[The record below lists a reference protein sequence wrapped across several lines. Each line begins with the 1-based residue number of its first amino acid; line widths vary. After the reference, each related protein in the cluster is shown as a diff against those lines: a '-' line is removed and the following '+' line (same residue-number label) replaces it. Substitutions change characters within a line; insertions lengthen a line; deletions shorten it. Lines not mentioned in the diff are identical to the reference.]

1 MRIFYHNGT
10 KTQRQDEAVLSHQTY
25 VPKKSRLRVSVP
37 LWLIFFPLFA
47 SLGCSVPNL
56 ETPACV
62 ESRDI
67 VREFYSF
74 HFGNGLAFSPESLKQ
89 RERFLTLGLSSRLAT
104 QPEGADPFT
113 TGTTDFPKAF
123 RVGECTELSE
133 GQTAFQVL
141 LFWRD
146 DNRTEQKTIHVQALE
161 SADKWLINNVNYE

>member
-1 MRIFYHNGT
+1 M
-10 KTQRQDEAVLSHQTY
+10 KLAVSREPLAAGFR
-25 VPKKSRLRVSVP
+25 RLRLVC
-37 LWLIFFPLFA
+37 LLLTA
-47 SLGCSVPNL
+47 YCSLGCSVPNL

-89 RERFLTLGLSSRLAT
+89 RERFLTPGFSSRLAT
-104 QPEGADPFT
+104 QHEGADPFT

-123 RVGECTELSE
+123 RVGECKE
-133 GQTAFQVL
+133 TAPDKTVFEVL

-146 DNRTEQKTIHVQALE
+146 DSRTEQKTIRVEAGK
-161 SADKWLINNVNYE
+161 SGDKWLIDSVNYE